1 MKRKDIKRSIVKQ
14 LKKECPHW
22 NSLKRKE
29 KKALAKEVA
38 LAVIENYDDSL
49 KIKAPIEELLGVQE
63 QTEKEGIIPLEKMGE
78 LINEFHRRTVFDSR
92 KLIKLRVNLKDP
104 FLRFVDEIL
113 NDQIIGKLLWYKGYS
128 PQKKEFTPALCFR
141 AELLKA
147 IKYPEISY
155 RKFCAEEYMGMERK
169 ENKEFLGLP
178 LHKNKFV
185 SHELLS
191 KFRASLSFAQITNL
205 MVYILHHVKKS
216 GILDNCLIHGVDS
229 TELFN
234 ENTYPLFTVNVGGKK
249 VRIYSDLD
257 SDCGIRRNKRSKSN
271 FFIGYRMHTLTAIDS
286 KTGHNFPLA
295 SIFAAGNHHDSLLL
309 QPLIELAQAMGIEMK
324 LITAD
329 EAYHDN
335 EGELLRKTGVE
346 LVTPATESVK
356 LPENVDPETFAVSHN
371 VECEIPMEHLGCFE
385 GVHEFK
391 CTAQFGE
398 CLRSD
403 SCPQS
408 RFIPT
413 DRGVFQ
419 NMMTNGD
426 LAKQSIEIRKN
437 IERPFN
443 LLKHCHGLE
452 RVRVRCRKSLVGVG
466 AFATIASLLVEM
478 ERRCNDREKDSPQ
491 INIFDQAS

>member
-1 MKRKDIKRSIVKQ
+1 MKEKDIKRTIIKQ
-14 LKKECPHW
+14 LKKKCPHW

-29 KKALAKEVA
+29 KKALAKEVTLSA
-38 LAVIENYDDSL
+38 IENYDDSL
-49 KIKAPIEELLGVQE
+49 EIKAPIEELLGIQE
-63 QTEKEGIIPLEKMGE
+63 QADKEGIIPLEKMDE
-78 LINEFHRRTVFDSR
+78 LIDEFHRSTVFDSK
-92 KLIKLRVNLKDP
+92 KLVKLRVNLKDP
-104 FLRFVDEIL
+104 FLKFVDEIL
-113 NDQIIGKLLWYKGYS
+113 NDQIIGKLLWYKGYT
-128 PQKKEFTPALCFR
+128 PQRKDFPPALCFR

-155 RKFCAEEYMGMERK
+155 RKFCTEEYMGMERK

-185 SHELLS
+185 SHEILS
-191 KFRASLSFAQITNL
+191 KFRTSLGFSQITNL
-205 MVYILHHVKKS
+205 MVYVLHHVKKS

-234 ENTYPLFTVNVGGKK
+234 ENTYPLFTVNVGRKK

-257 SDCGIRRNKRSKSN
+257 CDCGTRRNKRSKSK
-271 FFIGYRMHTLTAIDS
+271 FFVGYRMHTLTAIDG
-286 KTGHNFPLA
+286 KTGHSFPLV

-335 EGELLRKTGVE
+335 DGELLKETGVE
-346 LVTPATESVK
+346 LVTPATEGVT
-356 LPENVDPETFAVSHN
+356 LPENVDSETFAVTHN

-391 CTAQFGE
+391 CTAQSDD
-398 CLRSD
+398 CLRFE

-426 LAKQSIEIRKN
+426 LAKQAIEIRKN
-437 IERPFN
+437 VERPFN

-452 RVRVRCRKSLVGVG
+452 RIRVRSRKGLVAVG
-466 AFATIASLLVEM
+466 AFATITSLLVEM
-478 ERRCNDREKDSPQ
+478 ERRCNDREQTSPQ
-491 INIFDQAS
+491 MTIFEQAS